1 MKPLY
6 TLDENHGKQLDLIDS
21 IISFIYQMVVIFL
34 CTRLYLLILS
44 KISISYTPIFQTF
57 PKELF
62 KFGIYI

>member
-6 TLDENHGKQLDLIDS
+6 TFDENLGKQLDLVDS
-21 IISFIYQMVVIFL
+21 IISFIYQIVMIFL
-34 CTRLYLLILS
+34 YTTPYLLILS
-44 KISISYTPIFQTF
+44 EISISYTPIFQTF

>member
-6 TLDENHGKQLDLIDS
+6 TFDENHGKQLDLIDS

-44 KISISYTPIFQTF
+44 KISISYIPIFQTF
-57 PKELF
+57 LKELF